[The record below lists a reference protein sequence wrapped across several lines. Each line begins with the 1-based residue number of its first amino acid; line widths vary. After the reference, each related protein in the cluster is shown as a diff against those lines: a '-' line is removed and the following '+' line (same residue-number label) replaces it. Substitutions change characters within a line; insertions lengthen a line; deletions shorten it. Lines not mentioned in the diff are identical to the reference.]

1 MGMGRANVEMFAK
14 PLAATIPAVGGLDLL
29 SPKTQ
34 VNSGTLQECMNYE
47 VSVEA
52 GYKLAEGLMKF
63 GGKSFQ
69 AFDSHLVATVD
80 SKTNNPAFFTGGVY
94 SAEDIATSS
103 TFKIKVFKLTETELR
118 FQVIGGSAR
127 EVLDATTIRVYPAVA
142 DNTTYMT
149 ISSVAPV
156 TYTSVA
162 NFISTYTDVNGSLS
176 ATTFKPPGNGPINVL
191 FELNEKIYAAR
202 DLADGSGSQ
211 LYTTTD
217 WDELA
222 QDVAW
227 EAVDMG
233 YSLPYKEG
241 DTRPFTLSDLQ
252 FIDQSQPLAQSVI
265 NRAGGNVSSAIYTGA
280 SETLGTGAPVG
291 ATVTIQENQLQWQ
304 SALNVLDASGGDNN
318 NTASRGFVALGTSVS
333 PNEFRCTQ
341 ALRINNFN
349 IGRDQ
354 PLSAEVTGIEVKI
367 RYEHV
372 HTEQEPTYDN
382 EKLAVLLSARLL
394 GVGSTDNLSPKTV
407 KNDVGTGFDVVTDTL
422 GGATNLWNAT
432 DITRENVFSED
443 FGVELVFAHAK
454 GPNLTN
460 LLYNA
465 FTKVFWVQVSVY
477 LDDGDQLVYFYDPV
491 AEEDVANANIA
502 EITQTSGSFSSEDA
516 KGIFTLYNVSSDA
529 AMQNVVA
536 DLEVWSDP
544 GGVGTLIAKTDGPAT
559 KNLLPTSSE
568 MAAASSIAKTI
579 KANFFIDAA
588 REAVYGVTGAGPAFS
603 FNGTYFHFIRAPI
616 PAAVDKPRHIAE
628 HEDHL
633 VLAYDSGSVLVSVV
647 GDPTNFSGVEGAAEF
662 GFGDNITDLLPL
674 VGSALGVMCKQSS
687 HAFIGNT
694 LDNFTTQIIS
704 KTSGAIEYTSATVG
718 QPIYADFRGISSVQA
733 TQQYGDFLAGRLSQY
748 VNELLQDRLQDTC
761 GICSARRR
769 PVGALTIRN
778 KNQYRLFFN
787 DGLIV
792 TLTLFGQDDLTP
804 VFTLQNYGWDSAS
817 PASLNDDYVPTALLS
832 TVLKNG
838 TELNMI
844 GTKDGDIWILDQGT
858 GILDGTGLVS
868 YDASITFNPFNAGE
882 PHSNLKYNEILIHG
896 KSSGKQELICSS
908 GVNYLVPEPGTTTD
922 TITMGHDGYGFN
934 NPTVPQ
940 RRSTHLP
947 NVTAGF
953 SLKISSVANGNL
965 PHNIQALTFRPTP
978 LGDQNVGQKRA
989 GPSAQM

>member
-1 MGMGRANVEMFAK
+1 MGMGRSNTEMFAK

-34 VNSGTLQECMNYE
+34 VNPGTLQECMNYE
-47 VSVEA
+47 VAIES
-52 GYKLAEGLMKF
+52 GYKLANGLMKF
-63 GGKSFQ
+63 GGKAFQ
-69 AFDSHLVATVD
+69 AFDEHLVATVA
-80 SKTNNPAFFTGGVY
+80 NNVNDPTFFTGGVY
-94 SAEDIATSS
+94 SAQDTSTGS
-103 TFKIKVFKLTETELR
+103 TFKFKVFKLTATEFR
-118 FQVIGGSAR
+118 FQVIGGSAK
-127 EVLDATTIRVYPAVA
+127 EALNATSIRVYPDAG
-142 DNTTYMT
+142 NITTYMD
-149 ISSVAPV
+149 ISGVAPV
-156 TYTSVA
+156 SYASV
-162 NFISTYTDVNGSLS
+162 NDFISTYTDINGNLS
-176 ATTFKPPGNGPINVL
+176 ATSFKPPGNGPINVL
-191 FELNEKIYAAR
+191 FELNEKVYAAR

-217 WDELA
+217 LNELSKN
-222 QDVAW
+222 VEW

-265 NRAGGNVSSAIYTGA
+265 NRAGNSAQSLIYTGA
-280 SETLGTGAPVG
+280 SDDLGVG
-291 ATVTIQENQLQWQ
+291 ATVTIQENQLAWQ
-304 SALNVLDASGGDNN
+304 SIGNALDAAGGDAN
-318 NTASRGFVALGTSVS
+318 NTATRGFVALGTAASA
-333 PNEFRCTQ
+333 NEFRCTQ
-341 ALRINNFN
+341 ALRITNFN
-349 IGRDQ
+349 IGKDQ
-354 PLSAEVTGIEVKI
+354 PLSAEVVGIEVKV
-367 RYEHV
+367 RYEHA
-372 HTEQEPTYDN
+372 HTEQEPTYDD
-382 EKLAVLLSARLL
+382 EKQAVMLSARLL
-394 GVGSTDNLSPKTV
+394 NVGNTDNLANQTIKT
-407 KNDVGTGFDVVTDTL
+407 DVGSGFDPVTDTL
-422 GGATNLWNAT
+422 GGSTNLWNAT
-432 DITRENVFSED
+432 ELTRENVFSDD

-454 GPNLTN
+454 GPNLSS

-465 FTKVFWVQVSVY
+465 LTKVFWVQVSVY
-477 LDDGDQLVYFYDPV
+477 LEDGDQLVYFYDPST
-491 AEEDVANANIA
+491 ETDVANANIA

-529 AMQNVVA
+529 DMENVVA

-544 GGVGTLIAKTDGPAT
+544 GGVGTLIAKTDGVAT

-568 MAAASSIAKTI
+568 MESESSFAQTI
-579 KANFFIDAA
+579 KANFFIDAE

-616 PAAVDKPRHIAE
+616 PEAVDKPRHIAE

-687 HAFIGNT
+687 HAFVGNT

-718 QPIYADFRGISSVQA
+718 QPIYADFRGIGSVQA

-769 PVGALTIRN
+769 PVGALAIRN

-787 DGLIV
+787 DGLIL
-792 TLTLFGQDDLTP
+792 TLTLFGQDDLMP
-804 VFTLQNYGWDSAS
+804 VFTMQNYGWDSAS
-817 PASLNDDYVPTALLS
+817 PTVLNDNYVPTALLT

-838 TELNMI
+838 RELNMM

-858 GILDGTGLVS
+858 GILDADGIQS
-868 YDASITFNPFNAGE
+868 YDAYLTFNPFTAGE

-908 GVNYLVPEPGTTTD
+908 GVNYLVPEPGTAVD

-934 NPTVPQ
+934 NPPVPQ

-989 GPSAQM
+989 GPSAKM

>member
-1 MGMGRANVEMFAK
+1 MGMGRANIEMFAK

-34 VNSGTLQECMNYE
+34 VNPGTLQECMNYE
-47 VSVEA
+47 VSVES

-69 AFDSHLVATVD
+69 AFDAHLIATVD
-80 SKTNNPAFFTGGVY
+80 STTNDPEFYTGGVY
-94 SAEDIATSS
+94 SAEDTSTGN
-103 TFKIKVFKLTETELR
+103 TFKFKVFKLTSTELR
-118 FQVIGGSAR
+118 FQVIGGSAKS
-127 EVLDATTIRVYPAVA
+127 VLNATSIRVYPAIA
-142 DNTTYMT
+142 DDTTYMT
-149 ISSVAPV
+149 ISGVTPV
-156 TYTSVA
+156 NYTSVD
-162 NFISTYTDVNGSLS
+162 NFISTYEDVNGNLS
-176 ATTFKPPGNGPINVL
+176 ATSFQPPGTGPINVL

-217 WDELA
+217 WEELG
-222 QDVAW
+222 QEVAW
-227 EAVDMG
+227 EAIDMG

-252 FIDQSQPLAQSVI
+252 FIDQSQPLAQDVI
-265 NRAGGNVSSAIYTGA
+265 NRTGLSVTSQIYTGA
-280 SETLGTGAPVG
+280 SDDLGVG
-291 ATVTIQENQLQWQ
+291 ANVTIQENQLAWQ
-304 SALNVLDASGGDNN
+304 SILNVLDASGGDDN
-318 NTASRGFVALGTSVS
+318 NTAARGFVSLGSAVTA
-333 PNEFRCTQ
+333 NEFRCTQ
-341 ALRINNFN
+341 ALRINNFR
-349 IGRDQ
+349 IGQDQ
-354 PLSAEVTGIEVKI
+354 PLSAEVAGIEVKI

-372 HTEQEPTYDN
+372 HTEQEPTFDAQ
-382 EKLAVLLSARLL
+382 KQAVMLSARLL
-394 GVGSTDNLSPKTV
+394 GVGNTDNLANQTIKT
-407 KNDVGTGFDVVTDTL
+407 DAGSGFDPVTDTL
-422 GGATNLWNAT
+422 GGSTNLWNAT
-432 DITRENVFSED
+432 DLTRENVFSDD
-443 FGVELVFAHAK
+443 FGVEFVFAHAK
-454 GPNLTN
+454 GSDLTN

-465 FTKVFWVQVSVY
+465 LTKVFWVQISVY
-477 LDDGDQLVYFYDPV
+477 LDDGNQLVYFYDPV
-491 AEEDVANANIA
+491 SEEDVGSANIA

-529 AMQNVVA
+529 EMASITA

-544 GGVGTLIAKTDGPAT
+544 GGLGTLIAKTDGPAV
-559 KNLLPTSSE
+559 KNLLPTSTE
-568 MAAASSIAKTI
+568 MQASQSFAKTI

-616 PAAVDKPRHIAE
+616 PEAVDKPRHIAE

-694 LDNFTTQIIS
+694 LDNFTTQIVS

-718 QPIYADFRGISSVQA
+718 QPIFADFRGIGSVQA

-761 GICSARRR
+761 GICSAQRR
-769 PVGALTIRN
+769 PVGALAIRN

-792 TLTLFGQDDLTP
+792 TLTLFGQDDMMP
-804 VFTLQNYGWDSAS
+804 VFTLQNYGWDQATPSV
-817 PASLNDDYVPTALLS
+817 LNNEYVPTALLS

-838 TELNMI
+838 TELNMM
-844 GTKDGDIWILDQGT
+844 GTSNGDIWILDQGT
-858 GILDGTGLVS
+858 GILDADGIQS
-868 YDASITFNPFNAGE
+868 YDASITFNPFNANE
-882 PHSNLKYNEILIHG
+882 PHSNFKYNEILIHG
-896 KSSGKQELICSS
+896 RSSGKVELICAS
-908 GVNYLVPEPGTTTD
+908 GVNYLVPEPNTTKD
-922 TITMGHDGYGFN
+922 IITLGHDGYGFN